1 MRPDWDSYFIE
12 IARAVALRGDC
23 TRSQVGAVLVED
35 RTHRILS
42 SGFNGT
48 VPGAVGCLD
57 GGCPRGLLSLVECP
71 SGGDYSNCIA
81 KHAERNCLEYAER
94 YYRQWDL
101 VKDIH
106 GDWVDVDTLQRA
118 IHFSNCT
125 MYITRKPCDDCQTL
139 LRSADVTK
147 VVYLDEGCE
156 REVHHNCQYDQ
167 IERITLT

>member
-42 SGFNGT
+42 TGYNG
-48 VPGAVGCLD
+48 VEPGQVGCLSMA
-57 GGCPRGLLSLVECP
+57 CPRGNHGYSSIP
-71 SGGDYSNCIA
+71 PGGNYDNCIA
-81 KHAERNCLEYAER
+81 KHAERNCLEYAKR
-94 YYRQWDL
+94 YYPQYLTHLSRERL
-101 VKDIH
+101 ERHIPSR
-106 GDWVDVDTLQRA
+106 GDSVPFGL
-118 IHFSNCT
+118 CT

-156 REVHHNCQYDQ
+156 REVHNCQYDQ